1 MEAILKEGLA
11 QLGLDT
17 GSIPALTEFSRR
29 LLEKNQVMNL
39 TAITEPADVARLH
52 LLDCACLLTAA
63 DFRGKQVV
71 DVGTGAG
78 FPGMPLRLLEPDFD
92 LTLLDSLGKRIDFLQ
107 ETVDAM
113 GLQRVRCVHARAE
126 EFARQHREQFDI
138 AASRAVAQLN
148 VLCELALPLVKVG
161 GQFLAMKS
169 VDTDDEI
176 QRARSAIAQLG
187 GQNWKNLGLHHSRNG
202 GSPPGG
208 HHPEGASH
216 PGSLSPALR
225 PHQKSAVGLSPQL
238 YTRYL
243 DMGKIIAVVS
253 GKGGTGKTSFT
264 ANVGLALAALGK
276 NTLCLDCDITLRNL
290 DLALGLTD
298 KALMDFSDVIA
309 GRCSLSDA
317 TAVHPKYPG
326 LHLLTAPLSP
336 GGQLDVTDEQMRQLL
351 DQVRQEYDYCLID
364 APAGLGQGFRLA
376 TGCADCVVVITTTD
390 ASALRDAQHTVML
403 LDKRFTTEN
412 LFLVVGRVQKKLLR
426 ALHSTIDDAMDAAGL
441 PLLGVVP
448 EDGDVPYA
456 LNRGIPLRDINYYA
470 ARAYENIAR
479 RITGH
484 QVPLMRI

>member
-1 MEAILKEGLA
+1 METILKEGLA

-52 LLDCACLLTAA
+52 LLDCACLLTVA

-126 EFARQHREQFDI
+126 EFARQHREQYDI

-187 GQNWKNLGLHHSRNG
+187 GQNWKNLGLCHPRNG
-202 GSPPGG
+202 RAAPGG

-317 TAVHPKYPG
+317 AADHPKYPG

-403 LDKRFTTEN
+403 LDKRFTTES

-448 EDGDVPYA
+448 EDSDVPYA

>member
-1 MEAILKEGLA
+1 
-11 QLGLDT
+11 
-17 GSIPALTEFSRR
+17 
-29 LLEKNQVMNL
+29 
-39 TAITEPADVARLH
+39 
-52 LLDCACLLTAA
+52 
-63 DFRGKQVV
+63 
-71 DVGTGAG
+71 
-78 FPGMPLRLLEPDFD
+78 
-92 LTLLDSLGKRIDFLQ
+92 
-107 ETVDAM
+107 
-113 GLQRVRCVHARAE
+113 
-126 EFARQHREQFDI
+126 
-138 AASRAVAQLN
+138 
-148 VLCELALPLVKVG
+148 
-161 GQFLAMKS
+161 
-169 VDTDDEI
+169 
-176 QRARSAIAQLG
+176 
-187 GQNWKNLGLHHSRNG
+187 
-202 GSPPGG
+202 
-208 HHPEGASH
+208 
-216 PGSLSPALR
+216 
-225 PHQKSAVGLSPQL
+225 
-238 YTRYL
+238 
-243 DMGKIIAVVS
+243 MGKIIAVVS

-298 KALMDFSDVIA
+298 KALMDFSDVIV

-317 TAVHPKYPG
+317 AADHPKYPG

-390 ASALRDAQHTVML
+390 ASALRDAQRTVSVL
-403 LDKRFTTEN
+403 RN
-412 LFLVVGRVQKKLLR
+412 RIPRIHLVVNRVQPRLLR
-426 ALHSTIDDAMDAAGL
+426 RLHTTIDDAMDAAGL